1 LFRLKNDPA
10 WPTNLVAVTNFDQ
23 WISQRNHPVYLIA
36 REKSRPKL
44 EAIAGV
50 QKTDV
55 QPLTP
60 PYIGV
65 LLTAP

>member
-1 LFRLKNDPA
+1 MANPD
-10 WPTNLVAVTNFDQ
+10 
-23 WISQRNHPVYLIA
+23 IA
-36 REKSRPKL
+36 KL

-50 QKTDV
+50 QPADIKT
-55 QPLTP
+55 LTP